1 MRRALLSAFVCAV
14 SAAALHGQA
23 KTPLRPMLSAGAD
36 TNDAQSYYELGMALV
51 AKAPE
56 KAADA
61 FYWSTQLDPAS
72 ADAFYA
78 RRVALLMAN
87 PQRLV
92 GYWTG
97 DRRALRDKNVMA
109 ADSLYLRA
117 LTINPFLY
125 RKLDAVF
132 FDAIIKEIA
141 ADAAGSS
148 ASRGEVE
155 HEIDRYLAQA
165 PADLKAWQ
173 AYSSGRFDE
182 ALRQYAIAIKQ
193 ARKKAGLRLERGRL
207 FIQLNQPDSALGEIK
222 LASEEL
228 RKADKKDLVFVYD
241 SKALVE
247 QALGMSY
254 LKAGQKDQAREAFA
268 RALQEDLSYGPAH
281 VQLGIMA
288 LDARDTAAAVSEFDL
303 AVQIAPNDPVL
314 RYQYAFT
321 LEGFGKPAE
330 AEAQLRKAIELTP
343 SYSSPHFL
351 LGKTLKTLGKKEE
364 AAASLRKF
372 LALASRN
379 DPRRSEATQM
389 LTSLGTSP

>member
-1 MRRALLSAFVCAV
+1 MRRTFLPLLA
-14 SAAALHGQA
+14 SAALCSALPAQS
-23 KTPLRPMLSAGAD
+23 KTPARPVVAAGAD
-36 TNDAQSYYELGMALV
+36 TNDAQTYYQLGMALV
-51 AKAPE
+51 AKAPD

-97 DRRALRDKNVMA
+97 DRRTLKDKNVMQ

-117 LTINPFLY
+117 LTLDPFLY

-165 PADLKAWQ
+165 PADMKAWQ

-182 ALRQYAIAIKQ
+182 ALKQYAIAIKQ
-193 ARKKAGLRLERGRL
+193 ARKKAGPRMERGRL
-207 FIQLNQPDSALGEIK
+207 FIQLNQPDSALAEIK
-222 LASEEL
+222 LASDEL
-228 RKADKKDLVFVYD
+228 RKADKKDLVFLYD

-254 LKAGQKDQAREAFA
+254 LKTGQKDQAREAFA

-314 RYQYAFT
+314 RYQYGYT
-321 LEGFGKPAE
+321 LEGFGKAAE
-330 AEAQLRKAIELTP
+330 AEVQLRKAIELTP
-343 SYSSPHFL
+343 AYSSPHFL
-351 LGKTLKTLGKKEE
+351 LGKALKTLGKKDD
-364 AAASLRKF
+364 AAASLKRF

-379 DPRRSEATQM
+379 DPRRTEATQ
-389 LTSLGTSP
+389 LLASLGAAP

>member
-1 MRRALLSAFVCAV
+1 MRRELLSI
-14 SAAALHGQA
+14 AALAIVASALPAQ
-23 KTPLRPMLSAGAD
+23 KTPLRPALGAGVD
-36 TNDAQSYYELGMALV
+36 TNDAQSYYQHGLTLV
-51 AKAPE
+51 RNTPE

-61 FYWSTQLDPAS
+61 FYWATQLDPSS

-78 RRVALLMAN
+78 RRIALLMAN

-97 DRRALRDKNVMA
+97 DRRTLRDKSVMQ

-125 RKLDAVF
+125 RRLDVVF

-173 AYSSGRFDE
+173 AYSSGQFDE
-182 ALRQYAIAIKQ
+182 ALKQYAIAIKQ
-193 ARKKAGLRLERGRL
+193 ARKKAALRMERGRL
-207 FIQLNQPDSALGEIK
+207 FMQLNQADSALAEIK
-222 LASEEL
+222 LASDEL

-241 SKALVE
+241 SKALID

-254 LKAGQKDQAREAFA
+254 LKTGDKGQAREAFA
-268 RALQEDLSYGPAH
+268 HALQEDLTYGPAH

-303 AVQIAPNDPVL
+303 AVQIAPADPVL
-314 RYQYAFT
+314 RYQYGYT
-321 LEGFGKPAE
+321 LVDFGRPAE

-343 SYSSPHFL
+343 AYASPHFL
-351 LGKTLKTLGKKEE
+351 LGRSLKALGKKEE
-364 AAASLRKF
+364 AVGSLKNF
-372 LALASRN
+372 LALAPRN
-379 DPRRSEATQM
+379 DPRRTEASQM
-389 LTSLGTSP
+389 IASLGIPPQ